1 MIDPNTNYEDLIRSL
16 DIQDEID
23 DSPESKELDKVL
35 ADLDREIALGGE
47 SATNQGGANA
57 SSEPDR

>member
-1 MIDPNTNYEDLIRSL
+1 MIDPDTSYDDLIRSL

-23 DSPESKELDKVL
+23 DNPESKELDKVL

-47 SATNQGGANA
+47 SATNQGEANA
-57 SSEPDR
+57 SSKPN